1 MTTTQPRARAR
12 AALPRAFSLDQE
24 LIEALL
30 ELERSSELLPRPDRE
45 RVEKWAQRLAS
56 VPLPT
61 VASKRNRNQYALLLV
76 QQVKQ
81 CTAATKAGSNQLNWR
96 PPFHRD
102 PPAGLLPRLPP
113 ALSCLVESRRVR
125 TAPWQRIFG
134 SLASSAVLPAAEFDS
149 CGSLEVDAEKTKHTD
164 QTKRLPKRRVR
175 FVGVEDKNQVAGAA
189 GVHSDQPPP
198 PVVAP
203 AAVAAAPAADADGK
217 RHSSVDERKQSQRKC
232 TAGAIGEE
240 SPSPLDYDWR
250 RERLVLLEEIDSLR
264 LQLQSAQRVRRAL
277 ELTLSAALSQL
288 QDRQTVAKQHEERIE
303 EYKDTLALHESVIRN
318 LREQLGSCT
327 RTSEQQFRLQNDV
340 HEHEMQA
347 LSRHLQRKNR
357 HCIRSPE
364 AVEDFL
370 AYVDRLQ
377 QEVQLLTST

>member
-203 AAVAAAPAADADGK
+203 AAVAAAPAADADGRDIAASMK
-217 RHSSVDERKQSQRKC
+217 ENSRSESVRLGPLERNRHLPWTTIGAASDSCSLRRLTAFGCSSSLLSVYGGHSSSHF
-232 TAGAIGEE
+232 
-240 SPSPLDYDWR
+240 PLRYLSCKIDKP
-250 RERLVLLEEIDSLR
+250 LLS
-264 LQLQSAQRVRRAL
+264 S
-277 ELTLSAALSQL
+277 
-288 QDRQTVAKQHEERIE
+288 
-303 EYKDTLALHESVIRN
+303 
-318 LREQLGSCT
+318 
-327 RTSEQQFRLQNDV
+327 
-340 HEHEMQA
+340 M
-347 LSRHLQRKNR
+347 
-357 HCIRSPE
+357 RSG
-364 AVEDFL
+364 
-370 AYVDRLQ
+370 
-377 QEVQLLTST
+377 